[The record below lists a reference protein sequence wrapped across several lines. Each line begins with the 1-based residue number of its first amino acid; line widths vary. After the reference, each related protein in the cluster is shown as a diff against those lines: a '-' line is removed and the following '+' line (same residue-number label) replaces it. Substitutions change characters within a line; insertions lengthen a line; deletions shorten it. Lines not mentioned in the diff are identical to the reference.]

1 MGTSALTQPNYA
13 PSNFAGGLNQQ
24 LQAQKLQGA
33 IAQVQLNNPKSSNA
47 KPSTPIQKNV
57 EIIFKPAKLNY
68 PTSNVTVFS
77 SGLGGLRRGDM
88 QVKYGNYS
96 EYGSNVLQL
105 AGALVTL
112 PVTGTIGVFISVIY
126 ASAELNEAYKAYLA
140 GDKKGVIF
148 HLGLAGISAIP
159 AIKQMMKAFKA
170 LKSAKV
176 AAKAQ
181 KVPTLPP
188 IEGFIE
194 HSRQVRPAVGTEKP
208 FSAPEFAT
216 RFTFHN
222 YPTDSLKFV
231 YSQVESNLLS
241 RLDNY
246 LTKYTNNFSA
256 PFDHRHYIQADKLL
270 NYIYPDGIIKNL
282 SKPVFS
288 KKVEEFL
295 ALKGY

>member
-1 MGTSALTQPNYA
+1 MGTSALKQQ
-13 PSNFAGGLNQQ
+13 NFGLINLGERALNIQSQ
-24 LQAQKLQGA
+24 SDQLQGA
-33 IAQVQLNNPKSSNA
+33 IAQVQLNNS
-47 KPSTPIQKNV
+47 KPSKAELNTPIQKNIG
-57 EIIFKPAKLNY
+57 IIFKPAKLNF
-68 PTSNVTVFS
+68 PSSDVTVFS

-112 PVTGTIGVFISVIY
+112 PVTGTIGAFISVIY

-170 LKSAKV
+170 LKAAKV

-181 KVPTLPP
+181 KAPTLPPILPP

-194 HSRQVRPAVGTEKP
+194 HYERIK
-208 FSAPEFAT
+208 
-216 RFTFHN
+216 
-222 YPTDSLKFV
+222 K
-231 YSQVESNLLS
+231 
-241 RLDNY
+241 RL
-246 LTKYTNNFSA
+246 
-256 PFDHRHYIQADKLL
+256 
-270 NYIYPDGIIKNL
+270 
-282 SKPVFS
+282 
-288 KKVEEFL
+288 
-295 ALKGY
+295 